1 MSDPSVIALLRKLK
15 TAFEHSRRYSP
26 HQMRYVL
33 AQAEGDI
40 EEFLIDHGLQGSEDR
55 ERDPKLSVTAELR
68 IYSSAAGV
76 APPEKFPVE
85 ELDRALARYEEVTGP
100 NTTYLGN
107 GRRRAQLIRT
117 IVINE
122 RLKG

>member
-15 TAFEHSRRYSP
+15 TAFEHSRRFTMHEP
-26 HQMRYVL
+26 NAMRNLL

-76 APPEKFPVE
+76 APPEPKNWTSATLP
-85 ELDRALARYEEVTGP
+85 
-100 NTTYLGN
+100 
-107 GRRRAQLIRT
+107 
-117 IVINE
+117 
-122 RLKG
+122 